1 MRRWIGAA
9 AAMGMLGLG
18 GLSGVTAEAVPN
30 AAQGRPQADPVAP
43 KVIRVGATQSVDSLN
58 PFLAVRLVSSSIH
71 RWMYGFLTVPDA
83 KTLQPSA
90 DLAESWTTSP
100 DGLTWTFKIR
110 QAKWSDGQPITADD
124 AAWTFNKMITDDGA
138 KTANGPAVENFA
150 SVTASGQD
158 LTIKLKTPQA
168 SMLENPVPIMP
179 KHVWEKVGDIAKYEA
194 TDFPA
199 VTSGP
204 YVAVEQKKDQYVKLK
219 ANPNYW
225 RGAPKIDELQVIFYD
240 NPAAAIVGLKKGDID
255 LIGRLAP
262 PDFEALKGDD
272 NIVQWN
278 TEGRRSSYLQI
289 NHGATTSDNKPIGD
303 GHPALKDPK
312 VREALHYAIDKQK
325 LVSEVQNGL
334 AVPADGSI
342 IPPMYK
348 DFFWQASGAEKVTF
362 DLAKANKILDDA
374 GYKKGADGIRTMPDG
389 SRKLQFRFSIHTDT
403 PIEEKLAEYLT
414 GWFKELGITLTT
426 KRLDSSKFTEETGTT
441 ALFDI
446 AISGWS
452 VNPDP
457 EEVLATHLCSRRP
470 TASGEGG
477 GTESFYC
484 DPQYEALYQQQ
495 LKELDRPKRA
505 AIIKE
510 MEERLY
516 TDAPVIALYYPN
528 DLEGYRKDR
537 IASITPI
544 PEDKGMLYGGS
555 GYWPFYTLEAVT
567 KDAGTDEGGSNTG
580 VIVGVAAA
588 VVVLLGAG
596 FFLTRRR
603 KTVADDR
610 E

>member
-1 MRRWIGAA
+1 MRKLFAGLAA
-9 AAMGMLGLG
+9 VALLAVGTAPAQAA
-18 GLSGVTAEAVPN
+18 EP
-30 AAQGRPQADPVAP
+30 DKP
-43 KVIRVGATQSVDSLN
+43 KVVRVGATQSMDSMN
-58 PFLAVRLVSSSIH
+58 PFLAVRLVSTSIH
-71 RWMYGFLTVPDA
+71 RWTYGFLTVPDA
-83 KTLQPSA
+83 KTLQPSP

-124 AAWTFNKMITDDGA
+124 AAWTFNKMMTDDGA

-150 SVTASGQD
+150 SVSAAGQD
-158 LTIKLKTPQA
+158 LTIKLKAPQA
-168 SMLENPVPIMP
+168 SMLENPVPIVP
-179 KHVWEKVGDIAKYEA
+179 KHVWEKVGDIAKYDAE
-194 TDFPA
+194 TYPA

-204 YVAVEQKKDQYVKLK
+204 YIPVEHKKDQYVKLK
-219 ANPNYW
+219 ANPEYW

-240 NPAAAIVGLKKGDID
+240 NPAAAVVGLKKGDID
-255 LIGRLAP
+255 LLGRLAP
-262 PDFEALKGDD
+262 PDFEALKGDA
-272 NIVQWN
+272 NVVQWN
-278 TEGRRSSYLQI
+278 NEGRRSSYLQI

-312 VREALHYAIDKQK
+312 VRQALHYAIDKQK
-325 LVSEVQNGL
+325 LVDEVQNGL
-334 AVPADGSI
+334 AKPADGSI
-342 IPPMYK
+342 VPPMYK
-348 DFFWQASGAEKVTF
+348 DFFWQAEGDKKISF
-362 DLAKANKILDDA
+362 DLTKANQILDAA

-403 PIEEKLAEYLT
+403 PIEDKLAEYLT
-414 GWFKELGITLTT
+414 GWFKEIGIAVTT

-446 AISGWS
+446 AVSGWS

-484 DPQYEALYQQQ
+484 DPQFEQLYQQQ
-495 LKELDRPKRA
+495 LKELDRTKRA
-505 AIIKE
+505 GIIKQ

-544 PEDKGMLYGGS
+544 PEDKGILYGGS
-555 GYWPFYTLEAVT
+555 GYWPFYTVEAVT
-567 KDAGTDEGGSNTG
+567 ADSAEEGGSNTG
-580 VIVGVAAA
+580 VIVGVGIG
-588 VVVLLGAG
+588 VIVLAG
-596 FFLTRRR
+596 VAFFLVRRR
-603 KTVADDR
+603 GGAADER

>member
-1 MRRWIGAA
+1 MRKLFAGLAA
-9 AAMGMLGLG
+9 VVLLAVGTAPAQAA
-18 GLSGVTAEAVPN
+18 EP
-30 AAQGRPQADPVAP
+30 DKP
-43 KVIRVGATQSVDSLN
+43 KVVRVGATQAMDSMN

-83 KTLQPSA
+83 KTLQPSP

-110 QAKWSDGQPITADD
+110 QTNWSDGQPLTAED
-124 AAWTFNKMITDDGA
+124 AAWTFNKMMTDDGA

-150 SVTASGQD
+150 SVSASGQD
-158 LTIKLKTPQA
+158 LTIKLKSPQA
-168 SMLENPVPIMP
+168 SMLDNPVPIMP
-179 KHVWEKVGDIAKYEA
+179 KHVWEKVGDIAKYDAE
-194 TDFPA
+194 TYPA

-204 YVAVEQKKDQYVKLK
+204 YIAVEHKKDQYVKLK
-219 ANPNYW
+219 ANPGYW
-225 RGAPKIDELQVIFYD
+225 RGAPKIDELQMIFYD
-240 NPAAAIVGLKKGDID
+240 NPAAAVVGLKKGDID
-255 LIGRLAP
+255 LLGRLAP

-272 NIVQWN
+272 TIVQWN
-278 TEGRRSSYLQI
+278 QQGRRATYLQI

-312 VREALHYAIDKQK
+312 VRQALHLAIDKQK
-325 LVSEVQNGL
+325 LVDEVQNGL
-334 AVPADGSI
+334 AKPADGSI
-342 IPPMYK
+342 VPPMYK
-348 DFFWQASGAEKVTF
+348 DFFWQAEGEQKISF
-362 DLAKANKILDDA
+362 DVAKANQVLDAA

-403 PIEEKLAEYLT
+403 PIEDKLAEYLT
-414 GWFKELGITLTT
+414 GWFKDIGIALTT

-484 DPQYEALYQQQ
+484 DPQFEQLYQQQ
-495 LKELDRPKRA
+495 LKELDRTKRA
-505 AIIKE
+505 GIIKQ
-510 MEERLY
+510 MLERLY

-544 PEDKGMLYGGS
+544 PEDNGILYGGS
-555 GYWPFYTLEAVT
+555 GYWPFYTVEAVT
-567 KDAGTDEGGSNTG
+567 ADPAEESGSNTG
-580 VIVGVAAA
+580 LIVGVGIGVIVLAGAA
-588 VVVLLGAG
+588 
-596 FFLTRRR
+596 FFLVRRR
-603 KTVADDR
+603 GGVADER

>member
-9 AAMGMLGLG
+9 AAMAMLALG
-18 GLSGVTAEAVPN
+18 GLSGVTAQAVSSS
-30 AAQGRPQADPVAP
+30 AQADPAAP

-71 RWMYGFLTVPDA
+71 RWMYGFLTVPDP
-83 KTLQPSA
+83 KTLQPSP

-150 SVTASGQD
+150 GVTASGQE
-158 LTIKLKTPQA
+158 LTIKLKAPQA
-168 SMLENPVPIMP
+168 SMLDNPVPIMP
-179 KHVWEKVGDIAKYEA
+179 KHVWEKVADISKYEA

-204 YVAVEQKKDQYVKLK
+204 YIAVEQKKDQYVKLK
-219 ANPNYW
+219 ANPDYW

-262 PDFEALKGDD
+262 PDFDALKGDS

-278 TEGRRSSYLQI
+278 EQGRRATYLQI
-289 NHGATTSDNKPIGD
+289 NHGATTSDDKPIGD

-325 LVSEVQNGL
+325 LVDEVQNGL

-348 DFFWQASGAEKVTF
+348 DFFWQASGAEKVSF

-374 GYKKGADGIRTMPDG
+374 GYKKGADGVRTMPDG

-505 AIIKE
+505 DIIKK

-544 PEDKGMLYGGS
+544 PEDKGILYGGS
-555 GYWPFYTLEAVT
+555 GYWPFYTLQAVT
-567 KDAGTDEGGSNTG
+567 KDAGTDEGGSSTG
-580 VIVGVAAA
+580 VIVGVAVAA
-588 VVVLLGAG
+588 VVLLGAG
-596 FFLTRRR
+596 FLFTRRR

>member
-9 AAMGMLGLG
+9 AAVGMLALG
-18 GLSGVTAEAVPN
+18 GLPGATAQ
-30 AAQGRPQADPVAP
+30 AAPQADPAAP

-83 KTLQPSA
+83 KTLQPSP

-150 SVTASGQD
+150 SVTASGQN

-168 SMLENPVPIMP
+168 SMLDNPVPIMP
-179 KHVWEKVGDIAKYEA
+179 KHVWEKVADIAKYEA

-204 YVAVEQKKDQYVKLK
+204 YIAVEQKKDQYVKLK
-219 ANPNYW
+219 ANPDYW

-262 PDFEALKGDD
+262 PDFDALKGDS

-278 TEGRRSSYLQI
+278 EQGRRATYLQI

-325 LVSEVQNGL
+325 LVDEVQNGL

-348 DFFWQASGAEKVTF
+348 DFFWQASGAEKVSF
-362 DLAKANKILDDA
+362 DLAKANQILDQA

-414 GWFKELGITLTT
+414 GWFKEIGITLTT

-505 AIIKE
+505 DIIKK

-544 PEDKGMLYGGS
+544 PEDKGILYGGS
-555 GYWPFYTLEAVT
+555 GYWPFYTLQAVS
-567 KDAGTDEGGSNTG
+567 KDAGTDEDGSNTG

>member
-1 MRRWIGAA
+1 MRKWLAGLAA
-9 AAMGMLGLG
+9 LGMAAVGILPAQA
-18 GLSGVTAEAVPN
+18 AEP
-30 AAQGRPQADPVAP
+30 DSP
-43 KVIRVGATQSVDSLN
+43 KVIRVGATQAMDSMN

-71 RWMYGFLTVPDA
+71 RWMYGFLTVPDS
-83 KTLQPSA
+83 KTLQPSP

-110 QAKWSDGQPITADD
+110 QAKWSDGQPVTAED
-124 AAWTFNKMITDDGA
+124 AAWTFTKMMTDDGA

-150 SVTASGQD
+150 SVTANGQE
-158 LTIKLKTPQA
+158 LTIKLKAPQA
-168 SMLENPVPIMP
+168 SMLDNPVPIMP
-179 KHVWEKVGDIAKYEA
+179 KHVWEKVGDIAKYDA
-194 TDFPA
+194 DDYPA

-204 YVAVEQKKDQYVKLK
+204 YIAVEHKKDQYVKLK
-219 ANPNYW
+219 ANPDYW
-225 RGAPKIDELQVIFYD
+225 RGRPKIDELQMIFYD
-240 NPAAAIVGLKKGDID
+240 NPAAAVVGLKKGDID

-262 PDFEALKGDD
+262 PDFEALKGTDT
-272 NIVQWN
+272 IVQWN
-278 TEGRRSSYLQI
+278 TEGRRSTYLQI

-303 GHPALKDPK
+303 GHPALKDPR
-312 VREALHYAIDKQK
+312 VRQALHTAIDKQK
-325 LVSEVQNGL
+325 LVDEVQNGL
-334 AVPADGSI
+334 ARPADGSI
-342 IPPMYK
+342 VPPMYK
-348 DFFWQASGAEKVTF
+348 DFFWEATGAEKVSF

-374 GYKKGADGIRTMPDG
+374 GYKKGADGIRAMPDG

-403 PIEEKLAEYLT
+403 PIEDKLAEYLT

-484 DPQYEALYQQQ
+484 DPQFEQLYAQQQ
-495 LKELDRPKRA
+495 KELDRGKRA
-505 AIIKE
+505 EVIKK
-510 MEERLY
+510 MEQRLY

-528 DLEGYRKDR
+528 NLEGYRSDR
-537 IASITPI
+537 IASVTSI

-555 GYWPFYTLEAVT
+555 GYWPFYTLEAVST
-567 KDAGTDEGGSNTG
+567 NGESDEGSNTG
-580 VIVGVAAA
+580 VIVGVVAA
-588 VVVLLGAG
+588 VVVLAAAG
-596 FFLTRRR
+596 LFVARR
-603 KTVADDR
+603 KRGVADER

>member
-1 MRRWIGAA
+1 MRRGLVGQALAGLAA
-9 AAMGMLGLG
+9 FGMLAAG
-18 GLSGVTAEAVPN
+18 GVVGGALP
-30 AAQGRPQADPVAP
+30 AAQAADPAT
-43 KVIRVGATQSVDSLN
+43 KVIRVGTTQAVDSMN
-58 PFLAVRLVSSSIH
+58 PFLAVRLVTGSIH
-71 RWMYGFLTVPDA
+71 RWMYGFLTVPDS

-110 QAKWSDGQPITADD
+110 AAKWSDGQPITAAD
-124 AAWTFNKMITDDGA
+124 AAWTFTKIMTDDGA
-138 KTANGPAVENFA
+138 KTGNGPAVENFA
-150 SVTASGQD
+150 SVTANGQD

-168 SMLENPVPIMP
+168 SMLDNPVPILP

-194 TDFPA
+194 DAYPA

-204 YVAVEQKKDQYVKLK
+204 YVAVEHKKDQYVKLQ

-225 RGAPKIDELQVIFYD
+225 RGRPKIDELQVIFYD

-255 LIGRLAP
+255 LIGRLSP
-262 PDFEALKGDD
+262 PDFEALKGDE

-278 TEGRRSSYLQI
+278 TQGRRATYLQI
-289 NHGATTSDNKPIGD
+289 NHGATTSDDKPIGD
-303 GHPALKDPK
+303 GHPALKDQR
-312 VREALHYAIDKQK
+312 VRQALHYAIDKQK
-325 LVSEVQNGL
+325 LVDEVQNGL

-342 IPPMYK
+342 VPPMYK
-348 DFFWQASGAEKVTF
+348 DFFWQADGDQKVSY
-362 DLAKANKILDDA
+362 DVARANKILDDA
-374 GYKKGADGIRTMPDG
+374 GYKKGADGIRIMPDG

-403 PIEEKLAEYLT
+403 PIEDKLAEYLT
-414 GWFKELGITLTT
+414 GWLKELGITLTT

-484 DPQYEALYQQQ
+484 DPQYEQLYLQQ
-495 LKELDRPKRA
+495 LKELDRSKRA
-505 AIIKE
+505 DLIKQ
-510 MEERLY
+510 MEQRLY

-544 PEDKGMLYGGS
+544 PEEKGLLYGGS
-555 GYWPFYTLEAVT
+555 GYWPFYTIEAVSA
-567 KDAGTDEGGSNTG
+567 DGADGSAEDGGSNTG
-580 VIVGVAAA
+580 VIVGVAAG
-588 VVVLLGAG
+588 VVVLAAAG
-596 FFLTRRR
+596 FFVARRR
-603 KTVADDR
+603 KGVADER

>member
-1 MRRWIGAA
+1 MRKWCSVLAAMGLLALGGLPGQAA
-9 AAMGMLGLG
+9 AAEP
-18 GLSGVTAEAVPN
+18 A
-30 AAQGRPQADPVAP
+30 AP
-43 KVIRVGATQSVDSLN
+43 KVIRVGATQAMDSMN

-71 RWMYGFLTVPDA
+71 RWMYGFLTVPDV
-83 KTLQPSA
+83 KTLKPSP

-110 QAKWSDGQPITADD
+110 TANWSDGQPITADD
-124 AAWTFNKMITDDGA
+124 AAWTFTKMMTDDGA

-150 SVTASGQD
+150 GVTAAGQD
-158 LTIKLKTPQA
+158 LTIKLKSPQA
-168 SMLENPVPIMP
+168 SMLDNPVPIMP

-194 TDFPA
+194 DDFPA

-204 YVAVEQKKDQYVKLK
+204 YIAVEQKKDQYVKLK

-262 PDFEALKGDD
+262 PDFEALKGDP

-278 TEGRRSSYLQI
+278 TQGRRASYLQV
-289 NHGATTSDNKPIGD
+289 NLGATTSDNKPIGD
-303 GHPALKDPK
+303 GHPALKDQR
-312 VREALHYAIDKQK
+312 VRQALHYAIDKQK
-325 LVSEVQNGL
+325 LVDEVQNGL

-342 IPPMYK
+342 VPPMYK
-348 DFFWQASGAEKVTF
+348 DFFWSATGAEKVSH
-362 DLAKANKILDDA
+362 DVAKANKILDDA

-403 PIEEKLAEYLT
+403 PIEDKLAEYLT
-414 GWFKELGITLTT
+414 GWFKEVGITLTT

-441 ALFDI
+441 ALFDL

-470 TASGEGG
+470 TADGKGG

-505 AIIKE
+505 GIIKQ

-555 GYWPFYTLEAVT
+555 GYWPFYTLEAVS
-567 KDAGTDEGGSNTG
+567 KDGAADSGSNTG
-580 VIVGVAAA
+580 LYVGLGAG
-588 VVVLLGAG
+588 VVVLAAAAL
-596 FFLTRRR
+596 LLVRRR
-603 KTVADDR
+603 QAVADDR

>member
-1 MRRWIGAA
+1 MRKWFSVLAAMGLLALGGLPGQAA
-9 AAMGMLGLG
+9 AAEP
-18 GLSGVTAEAVPN
+18 AP
-30 AAQGRPQADPVAP
+30 P
-43 KVIRVGATQSVDSLN
+43 KVIRVGATQAMDSMN

-83 KTLQPSA
+83 KTLKPSP

-110 QAKWSDGQPITADD
+110 TANWSDGQPITADD
-124 AAWTFNKMITDDGA
+124 AAWTFTKMMTDDGA

-150 SVTASGQD
+150 SVTAAGQD
-158 LTIKLKTPQA
+158 LTIKLKSPQA
-168 SMLENPVPIMP
+168 SMLDNPVPIMP

-194 TDFPA
+194 DDFPA

-204 YVAVEQKKDQYVKLK
+204 YIAVEQKKDQYVKLK
-219 ANPNYW
+219 ANPSYW

-262 PDFEALKGDD
+262 PDFEALKGDP

-278 TEGRRSSYLQI
+278 TEGRRASYLQI

-303 GHPALKDPK
+303 GHPALKDQR
-312 VREALHYAIDKQK
+312 VRQALHYAIDKQK
-325 LVSEVQNGL
+325 LVDEVQNGL

-342 IPPMYK
+342 VPPMYK
-348 DFFWQASGAEKVTF
+348 DFFWSATGAGKVTH
-362 DLAKANKILDDA
+362 DVAKANKILDDA

-403 PIEEKLAEYLT
+403 PIEDKLAEYLT
-414 GWFKELGITLTT
+414 GWFKEIGIALTT

-505 AIIKE
+505 GIIKQ

-537 IASITPI
+537 IAAITPI

-555 GYWPFYTLEAVT
+555 GYWPFYTLEAVS
-567 KDAGTDEGGSNTG
+567 KDGAAADGGSNTG
-580 VIVGVAAA
+580 LYVGLGAG
-588 VVVLLGAG
+588 VVVLAGAALMLG
-596 FFLTRRR
+596 RRR
-603 KTVADDR
+603 RSVADDR

>member
-1 MRRWIGAA
+1 MRKWIGAA
-9 AAMGMLGLG
+9 AVLGMLALG
-18 GLSGVTAEAVPN
+18 GLPGLTAQA
-30 AAQGRPQADPVAP
+30 ADPATP
-43 KVIRVGATQSVDSLN
+43 KVIRVGATQAMDSMN
-58 PFLAVRLVSSSIH
+58 PFLAVRVVSSQIH
-71 RWMYGFLTVPDA
+71 RWMYGFLAVPDS
-83 KTLQPSA
+83 KTLKPSP
-90 DLAESWTTSP
+90 DLAESWTTTP

-150 SVTASGQD
+150 GVTASGQD

-168 SMLENPVPIMP
+168 SMLDNPVPIMP

-194 TDFPA
+194 DDFPA

-204 YVAVEQKKDQYVKLK
+204 YIAVEQKKDQYVKLK
-219 ANPNYW
+219 ANPSYW

-262 PDFEALKGDD
+262 PDFDALKGDP
-272 NIVQWN
+272 NVVQWN
-278 TEGRRSSYLQI
+278 TEGRRATYLQI

-303 GHPALKDPK
+303 GHPALKDPR
-312 VREALHYAIDKQK
+312 VRLALHTAIDKQK
-325 LVSEVQNGL
+325 LVDEVQNGL
-334 AVPADGSI
+334 AKASDGSI

-348 DFFWQASGAEKVTF
+348 DFFWQASGDEKVSF
-362 DLAKANKILDDA
+362 DIAKANQILDEA

-403 PIEEKLAEYLT
+403 PIEEKLSEYLT
-414 GWFKELGITLTT
+414 GWFKELGVTLTT

-495 LKELDRPKRA
+495 LKELDPPKRA
-505 AIIKE
+505 EIIKK

-528 DLEGYRKDR
+528 NLEGYRKDR
-537 IASITPI
+537 IASITPL
-544 PEDKGMLYGGS
+544 PEDKGILYGAS
-555 GYWPFYTLEAVT
+555 GYWPFYTLQAVS
-567 KDAGTDEGGSNTG
+567 KDGTTADDGGSNTG
-580 VIVGVAAA
+580 VIVGVGAA
-588 VVVLLGAG
+588 VVVLLAAG

-603 KTVADDR
+603 KSVTDDR

>member
-1 MRRWIGAA
+1 MRKWFAGLAA
-9 AAMGMLGLG
+9 VALLAVGTAPAQAA
-18 GLSGVTAEAVPN
+18 EP
-30 AAQGRPQADPVAP
+30 DKP
-43 KVIRVGATQSVDSLN
+43 KVVRVGATQSMDSMN
-58 PFLAVRLVSSSIH
+58 PFLAVRLVSTSIH
-71 RWMYGFLTVPDA
+71 RWTYGFLTVPDA
-83 KTLQPSA
+83 KTLQPSP

-124 AAWTFNKMITDDGA
+124 AAWTFNKMMTDDGA

-150 SVTASGQD
+150 SVSAAGQD
-158 LTIKLKTPQA
+158 LTVKLKAPQA
-168 SMLENPVPIMP
+168 SMLDNPVPIVP
-179 KHVWEKVGDIAKYEA
+179 KHVWEKVGDIAKYDAE
-194 TDFPA
+194 TYPA

-204 YVAVEQKKDQYVKLK
+204 YIPVEHKKDQYVKLK
-219 ANPNYW
+219 ANPDYW

-240 NPAAAIVGLKKGDID
+240 NPAAAVVGLKKGDID
-255 LIGRLAP
+255 LLGRLAP
-262 PDFEALKGDD
+262 PDFEALKGDA
-272 NIVQWN
+272 NVVQWN
-278 TEGRRSSYLQI
+278 NEGRRASYLQI

-312 VREALHYAIDKQK
+312 VRQALHHAIDKQK
-325 LVSEVQNGL
+325 LVDEVQNGL
-334 AVPADGSI
+334 AKPADGSI
-342 IPPMYK
+342 VPPMYK
-348 DFFWQASGAEKVTF
+348 DFFWQAEGDKKVGF
-362 DLAKANKILDDA
+362 DLTKANQILDAA

-403 PIEEKLAEYLT
+403 PIEDKLAEYLT

-484 DPQYEALYQQQ
+484 DPQFEQLYQQQ
-495 LKELDRPKRA
+495 LKELDRTKRA
-505 AIIKE
+505 GIIKQ

-544 PEDKGMLYGGS
+544 PEDNGILYGGS
-555 GYWPFYTLEAVT
+555 GYWPFYTVEAVT
-567 KDAGTDEGGSNTG
+567 ADSSEEGGSNTG
-580 VIVGVAAA
+580 VFVGVGIG
-588 VVVLLGAG
+588 VIVLAG
-596 FFLTRRR
+596 IAFFLVRRR
-603 KTVADDR
+603 GTAADER

>member
-1 MRRWIGAA
+1 MRKWFAGLAA
-9 AAMGMLGLG
+9 VGLLAVGTAPAQAA
-18 GLSGVTAEAVPN
+18 EP
-30 AAQGRPQADPVAP
+30 DKP
-43 KVIRVGATQSVDSLN
+43 KVVRVGATQSMDSMN
-58 PFLAVRLVSSSIH
+58 PFLAVRLVSTSIH
-71 RWMYGFLTVPDA
+71 RWTYGFLTVPDA
-83 KTLQPSA
+83 KTLQPSP

-124 AAWTFNKMITDDGA
+124 AAWTFNKMMTDDGA

-150 SVTASGQD
+150 SVSAAGQD
-158 LTIKLKTPQA
+158 LTIKLKAPQA
-168 SMLENPVPIMP
+168 SMLENPVPIVP
-179 KHVWEKVGDIAKYEA
+179 KHVWEKVGDIAKYDAE
-194 TDFPA
+194 TYPA
-199 VTSGP
+199 VTSGSYIP
-204 YVAVEQKKDQYVKLK
+204 VEHKKDQYVKLK
-219 ANPNYW
+219 ANPEYW

-240 NPAAAIVGLKKGDID
+240 NPAAAVVGLKKGDID
-255 LIGRLAP
+255 LLGRLAP
-262 PDFEALKGDD
+262 PDFEALEGDA
-272 NIVQWN
+272 NVVQWN
-278 TEGRRSSYLQI
+278 NEGRRSSYLQI

-312 VREALHYAIDKQK
+312 VRQALHYAIDKQK
-325 LVSEVQNGL
+325 LVDEVQNGL
-334 AVPADGSI
+334 AKPADGSI
-342 IPPMYK
+342 VPPMYK
-348 DFFWQASGAEKVTF
+348 DFFWQAEGDKKISF
-362 DLAKANKILDDA
+362 DLTKANGILDAA

-403 PIEEKLAEYLT
+403 PIEDKLAEYLT
-414 GWFKELGITLTT
+414 GWFKEIGIAVTT

-484 DPQYEALYQQQ
+484 DPQFEQLYQQQ
-495 LKELDRPKRA
+495 LKELDRTKRA
-505 AIIKE
+505 GIIKQ

-544 PEDKGMLYGGS
+544 PEENGILYGGS
-555 GYWPFYTLEAVT
+555 GYWPFYTVEAVT
-567 KDAGTDEGGSNTG
+567 ADTAEEGGTNTG
-580 VIVGVAAA
+580 LIVGAGVG
-588 VVVLLGAG
+588 VVVLAG
-596 FFLTRRR
+596 LVLFFLRRNGSA
-603 KTVADDR
+603 ADER

>member
-1 MRRWIGAA
+1 MRKVLAAIAA
-9 AAMGMLGLG
+9 AGLLALAALPG
-18 GLSGVTAEAVPN
+18 TAAN
-30 AAQGRPQADPVAP
+30 AAEPSK
-43 KVIRVGATQSVDSLN
+43 KVIRVGVTQAVDSMN
-58 PFLAVRLVSSSIH
+58 PFLAVRLVSGSLQ
-71 RWMYGFLTVPDA
+71 RWMYGFLTVPDS
-83 KTLQPSA
+83 KTLQPSP

-110 QAKWSDGQPITADD
+110 EAKWSDGQPVTAAD
-124 AAWTFNKMITDDGA
+124 AAWTFNKMMTDDAA
-138 KTANGPAVENFA
+138 KTGNGPAVENFA
-150 SVTASGQD
+150 SVTANGQE
-158 LTIKLKTPQA
+158 LTIKLKAPQA
-168 SMLENPVPIMP
+168 SMLDNPVPIMP
-179 KHVWEKVGDIAKYEA
+179 KHVWEKVPDIAKYEA
-194 TDFPA
+194 DVYPT
-199 VTSGP
+199 VGSGP
-204 YVAVEQKKDQYVKLK
+204 YIAVESKKDQYVKLQ

-225 RGAPKIDELQVIFYD
+225 RGAPKIDELQMIFYD

-262 PDFEALKGDD
+262 PDFESLKGDE

-278 TEGRRSSYLQI
+278 TAGRRATYLQI

-303 GHPALKDPK
+303 GHPALKDPL
-312 VREALHYAIDKQK
+312 VRQALHYAIDKQK
-325 LVSEVQNGL
+325 LVDEVQNGL
-334 AVPADGSI
+334 AQPADGSI

-348 DFFWQASGAEKVTF
+348 DFFWQAEGDKKVGY
-362 DLAKANKILDDA
+362 DVAKANKILDDA

-403 PIEEKLAEYLT
+403 PIEDKLSEYLT
-414 GWFKELGITLTT
+414 GWLKEIGIQLST

-484 DPQYEALYQQQ
+484 DPQYEDLYKQQQ
-495 LKELDRPKRA
+495 KELDRPKRA
-505 AIIKE
+505 EIIKK

-528 DLEGYRKDR
+528 NLEGYRKDR
-537 IASITPI
+537 IAKVTPI

-567 KDAGTDEGGSNTG
+567 NDAASTDEGGSSAG
-580 VIVGVAAA
+580 VIGGVAGGVGVLAI
-588 VVVLLGAG
+588 AG
-596 FFLTRRR
+596 FFLLRRR
-603 KTVADDR
+603 QGAADER